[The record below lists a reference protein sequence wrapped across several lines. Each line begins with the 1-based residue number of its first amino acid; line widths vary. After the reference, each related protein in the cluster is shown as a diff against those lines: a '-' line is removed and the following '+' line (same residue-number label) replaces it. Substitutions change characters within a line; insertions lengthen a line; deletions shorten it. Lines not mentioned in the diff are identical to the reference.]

1 MDFKMN
7 LKSFMQKKI
16 KQDGFYPGIVSFLF
30 STSFLRRR
38 DLLNSIKN
46 NSKYIGGHVLDVGS
60 GDKPYQQLFK
70 YKKYVGLDTEKSGHD
85 HKEETI
91 DVLYDGKNFPFKEAS
106 FDSILSFEVLEHVE
120 DLDLMIS
127 EMARVLK
134 KNGKLLITTPFI
146 WNLHEEPY
154 DFRRLTP
161 YGLINIFEKNNFKI
175 KKIEK
180 ISNDYSIIFQIM
192 QLYLQEG
199 TFHKNY
205 LTRIFITPIICFYNL
220 LGILSKIFPKTEK
233 IYGGNL
239 IVATKK

>member
-1 MDFKMN
+1 
-7 LKSFMQKKI
+7 
-16 KQDGFYPGIVSFLF
+16 LF

-60 GDKPYQQLFK
+60 GDKPYQRLFK

-120 DLDLMIS
+120 DLDLIIS

-146 WNLHEEPY
+146 W
-154 DFRRLTP
+154 
-161 YGLINIFEKNNFKI
+161 NIFEKNNFKI